1 MTSSSKHI
9 TQGGQVFSYML
20 GMFMQVN
27 KRISFWLILCFAIF
41 MPAIFYFRL
50 PNQEII
56 NGGKYWWLYLT
67 HKSEG
72 AMYRVPPVYDIHY
85 NDMMLKFTSENIL
98 KDPYMTY
105 AGQMVLQELG
115 LAAFWTSVIVLFLAY
130 LVYRFLHRLGERQAQ
145 DELIGGRALSDDVKA
160 VAGLMRK
167 RNDASDIHFDDL
179 PLKKD
184 SEVQNIAMLGSPGT
198 GKTNALNKLIKQARE
213 RGDMVI
219 IYDKAGTF
227 TEKHYNENTDKIL
240 NAMDSR
246 CENWDLW
253 AECRSIPE
261 FDSMSSTLIP
271 MSAKEDPFWQGSA
284 RTIFTGVGY
293 QMGKDP
299 KRSYNKLLRTLLAIN
314 LKDLRAFLSG
324 TEAASL
330 MEEKVEKTAISIR
343 SVLTNYVKALRY
355 LQGIEKNGKKPF
367 TIREWMKGVNDG
379 GRNGILFITS
389 HDEYHESVK
398 PLVSVWLALAAKN
411 LMSMTPNLNRRVWF
425 IYDELISLHK
435 LAELPDVLAQARK
448 FGGCFTLGFQNKSQ
462 LDYTYGVDYANAMFD
477 LINTRFFF
485 RSPSEHEATFAMKE
499 LGQRRAK
506 IFSEQ
511 YSYGADTVR
520 DGVSFSKS
528 EEDVYLVNYSDI
540 QSLPNLSCYITLPG
554 EYPVVKMT
562 MRYEKLKDC
571 APSLLPRDMDISLDA
586 EIEEQLEQRK
596 LEDPGLT
603 RLLSGVG
610 LISADNLSGTSPAP
624 SDNQTGA
631 DPLSSVKS
639 LSTPINPQSTS
650 GNTAQ
655 AVTTATATTGAA
667 SAAASVAG
675 REQETPGFEYV
686 DKNTGELVREGDDA
700 YHDMHEAYEQS
711 MYGLQADEKNILVHR
726 NDDSPEVGDRW

>member
-1 MTSSSKHI
+1 MN
-9 TQGGQVFSYML
+9 V
-20 GMFMQVN
+20 
-27 KRISFWLILCFAIF
+27 ISFRCGLNVARSL
-41 MPAIFYFRL
+41 L
-50 PNQEII
+50 
-56 NGGKYWWLYLT
+56 LT
-67 HKSEG
+67 YCRCQFIASSTVGSGVALNSVASHKAGSAGQG
-72 AMYRVPPVYDIHY
+72 AGLWDIHAC
-85 NDMMLKFTSENIL
+85 MVLKFTSENIL

-145 DELIGGRALSDDVKA
+145 DELIGGRNLTDDVKV
-160 VAGLMRK
+160 VAALMRK
-167 RNDASDIHFDDL
+167 RNDASTLYFDDL

-198 GKTNALNKLIKQARE
+198 GKTNAINKLIKQARE
-213 RGDMVI
+213 RGDMAI
-219 IYDKAGTF
+219 IYDKAGTY
-227 TEKHYNENTDKIL
+227 TEKHYNENTDKLL

-367 TIREWMKGVNDG
+367 TIREWMKGVNDSG
-379 GRNGILFITS
+379 NNGILFITS

-398 PLVSVWLALAAKN
+398 PLVSVWLAIAAKN
-411 LMSMTPNLNRRVWF
+411 LMSMTPNPNRRVWF

-462 LDYTYGVDYANAMFD
+462 LDYTYGVEYANAMFD

-554 EYPVVKMT
+554 DYPVVKMA
-562 MRYEKLKDC
+562 MRYEKLKDY

-586 EIEEQLEQRK
+586 EIEEQLEQRE

-603 RLLSGVG
+603 RLLAGVG
-610 LISADNLSGTSPAP
+610 LIPADNLSGASPAP
-624 SDNQTGA
+624 SDNPVGA
-631 DPLSSVKS
+631 EPAPSVKGIA
-639 LSTPINPQSTS
+639 TPIKPPSTS

-655 AVTTATATTGAA
+655 AVTSATAAAVA
-667 SAAASVAG
+667 SAVASTAG
-675 REQETPGFEYV
+675 REQEIPGFEYM

>member
-85 NDMMLKFTSENIL
+85 NDMVLKFTSENIL

-130 LVYRFLHRLGERQAQ
+130 LVYRFLHRLGEKQAQ
-145 DELIGGRALSDDVKA
+145 DELIGGRALTDDVKA
-160 VAGLMRK
+160 VASLMRK
-167 RNDASDIHFDDL
+167 RDDASEIHIDDL

-198 GKTNALNKLIKQARE
+198 GKTTTINKFIKQARQ
-213 RGDMVI
+213 RGDMAI
-219 IYDKAGTF
+219 IYDKAGTYAQ
-227 TEKHYNENTDKIL
+227 KHYNENTDKIL

-253 AECRSIPE
+253 RECRSIPE
-261 FDSMSSTLIP
+261 FDSMASTLIP

-299 KRSYNKLLRTLLAIN
+299 KRTYNKLLRTLLAIN
-314 LKDLRAFLSG
+314 LKDLCEFLSG

-367 TIREWMKGVNDG
+367 TIREWMKSVNDG

-389 HDEYHESVK
+389 HDDYHESVK

-411 LMSMTPNLNRRVWF
+411 LMSMTPNPNRRVWF
-425 IYDELISLHK
+425 LYDELISLHK

-485 RSPSEHEATFAMKE
+485 RSPSEHEASFVMKE

-554 EYPVVKMT
+554 EYPVIKMT

-571 APSLLPRDMDISLDA
+571 APSLLPRNMDISLDA
-586 EIEEQLEQRK
+586 EIEEQLAQRD

-603 RLLSGVG
+603 RLLAGAG
-610 LISADNLSGTSPAP
+610 LIPTDNPPNTGEATSTA
-624 SDNQTGA
+624 GA
-631 DPLSSVKS
+631 DLTPSVKPGAS
-639 LSTPINPQSTS
+639 PINPPSISASTS
-650 GNTAQ
+650 TNTTQ
-655 AVTTATATTGAA
+655 TVTTAAAVVA
-667 SAAASVAG
+667 SATVSTAG
-675 REQETPGFEYV
+675 REQEIPGFEYL
-686 DKNTGELVREGDDA
+686 DKETGELVREGDDG

-711 MYGLQADEKNILVHR
+711 LYGLQADEKNILVHR
-726 NDDSPEVGDRW
+726 HDDSPEVGDRW